1 MTSAIVARLKTG
13 TIKNVVPF
21 GSKPTA
27 VPYIVV
33 KCESGTGV
41 RTVRVTVHH
50 NQGYQ
55 KDVEKYV
62 FNNLSALLRNW
73 TGTDSSG
80 NSFRLK
86 DADEYTD
93 IIAIND
99 DSTISMERVFYAPFR
114 LH

>member
-55 KDVEKYV
+55 KDIEKYV
-62 FNNLSALLRNW
+62 FNNLSVLLRNW
-73 TGTDSSG
+73 TGKDSSG
-80 NSFRLK
+80 NFFRLK
-86 DADEYTD
+86 DADEYNE
-93 IIAIND
+93 IVAVND
-99 DSTISMERVFYAPFR
+99 DSTLSMERVFYAPFR

>member
-1 MTSAIVARLKTG
+1 MTAAIVARLKTG

-27 VPYIVV
+27 IPYIVV
-33 KCESGTGV
+33 KCERDGGV
-41 RTVRVTVHH
+41 RLVRVIVHH

-55 KDVEKYV
+55 LDIEKYV
-62 FNNLSALLRNW
+62 FKNLSVLLRNW

-80 NSFRLK
+80 NTFKLK

-93 IIAIND
+93 IVAVND
-99 DSTISMERVFYAPFR
+99 DSTLSMERVFYAPYR